1 MIWAFAVVAVAVLYL
16 AARFK
21 RFQSWV
27 EPVLT
32 ITVAIG
38 LASAALIWLSDS
50 RSVTPEPVVPRNAI
64 APEEI
69 TLSDMKFAVGQP
81 VTSYRVTG
89 VITNNSTATLQ
100 SLRLSITLENCPGG
114 ACTPVGTDAGLVVAR
129 VLPGE
134 SQPFNTF
141 AVFTGSDLL
150 QITEPKWT
158 WAVSDVRALPR
169 SIPAQ

>member
-1 MIWAFAVVAVAVLYL
+1 MVWAFAVVAVATLYL
-16 AARFK
+16 ALRYK

-38 LASAALIWLSDS
+38 LAAAAVIWLADS
-50 RSVTPEPVVPRNAI
+50 RTVVPEPVAPRNVI

-69 TLSDMKFAVGQP
+69 ALSQMQFTVGQP

-89 VITNNSTATLQ
+89 TITNNSAATLQ
-100 SLRLSITLENCPGG
+100 SMRLSIALSNCPAGT
-114 ACTPVGTDAGLVVAR
+114 CTPVGTDTALIVAR

-134 SQPFNTF
+134 SQPFTTF
-141 AVFTGSDLL
+141 VVFTGSDLL
-150 QITEPKWT
+150 QITEPQWT
-158 WAVSDVRALPR
+158 WTVSDVRALAR
-169 SIPAQ
+169 SLPPQ

>member
-1 MIWAFAVVAVAVLYL
+1 MVWAFAVIAVATLYL
-16 AARFK
+16 ALRFK

-38 LASAALIWLSDS
+38 LAAAALIWLTDS
-50 RSVTPEPVVPRNAI
+50 RSVVPEPVVPRNMI

-69 TLSDMKFAVGQP
+69 VLSDMQFAVGQP

-89 VITNNSTATLQ
+89 TITNNSTATLQ
-100 SLRLSITLENCPGG
+100 SMLLTITLANCPGG
-114 ACTPVGTDAGLVVAR
+114 ACVPVGTDSGLVVVR
-129 VLPGE
+129 VLPGQ
-134 SQPFNTF
+134 SKPFTTF

-150 QITEPKWT
+150 QITDPEWT
-158 WAVSDVRALPR
+158 WTVSDVRALPR
-169 SIPAQ
+169 SVPAQ

>member
-1 MIWAFAVVAVAVLYL
+1 MIWAFAVVAVATLYL
-16 AARFK
+16 ALRFK

-38 LASAALIWLSDS
+38 LASAALIWLTDS
-50 RSVTPEPVVPRNAI
+50 RSVVPEPVVPRNAI

-69 TLSDMKFAVGQP
+69 VLSDLQFTVGQP

-89 VITNNSTATLQ
+89 TVTNNSTATLQ
-100 SLRLSITLENCPGG
+100 SLRLTITLANCPGG
-114 ACTPVGTDAGLVVAR
+114 ACTPVGTDSGMVLVR
-129 VLPGE
+129 VLPGQ
-134 SQPFNTF
+134 SQPFTTF
-141 AVFTGSDLL
+141 AVFTGSDLVK
-150 QITEPKWT
+150 ITDPQWS
-158 WAVSDVRALPR
+158 WSVSDVRALPR

>member
-1 MIWAFAVVAVAVLYL
+1 MIWAFAVVAIATLYL
-16 AARFK
+16 ALRYK
-21 RFQSWV
+21 RFQSWI

-38 LASAALIWLSDS
+38 LAVAALVWMTDS
-50 RSVTPEPVVPRNAI
+50 RSITPEPVVPRNAI

-69 TLSDMKFAVGQP
+69 VLSDMTFVVGQP

-89 VITNNSTATLQ
+89 TITNNSTATLQ
-100 SLRLSITLENCPGG
+100 SLRLTIALENCPGG
-114 ACTPVGTDAGLVVAR
+114 TCTPIGTDAGLVVAR

-134 SQPFNTF
+134 SQPFTTF

-150 QITEPKWT
+150 HITEPKWT
-158 WAVSDVRALPR
+158 WTVGDVRALPR
-169 SIPAQ
+169 SVPAQ